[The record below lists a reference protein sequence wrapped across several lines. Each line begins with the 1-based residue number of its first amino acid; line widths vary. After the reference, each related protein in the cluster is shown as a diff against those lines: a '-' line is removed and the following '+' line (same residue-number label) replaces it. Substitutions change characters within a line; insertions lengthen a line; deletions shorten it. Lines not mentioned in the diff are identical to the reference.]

1 MTFSATPQTSLPRY
15 TMKFNYN
22 NKTFTS
28 ISNSGS
34 GEVDGETRF
43 SYKQTDNVLWA
54 TYSGGAIKFGTLT
67 GLVHEDGS
75 LDFRYSHVNRDD
87 VIMTGCCLSTPE
99 ILPDGRIQLHE
110 KWQWTSGDMSA
121 GESIVEELKL

>member
-1 MTFSATPQTSLPRY
+1 
-15 TMKFNYN
+15 MKFNYN

-43 SYKQTDNVLWA
+43 SYKQTENVLWA

-67 GLVHEDGS
+67 GLVHADGS
-75 LDFRYSHVNRDD
+75 LDFRYSHVNSDD
-87 VIMTGCCLSTPE
+87 IIMTGRCLSTPE
-99 ILPDGRIQLHE
+99 VLPDGRIRLHE

-121 GESIVEELKL
+121 GESIVEEMKT